1 MGLSRICGLERTKS
15 YIKFKYAVDG
25 LPMGWCWISA
35 STNPDTCDQKPSGG
49 HIGDLKG
56 DEHLQFYVGI
66 FCWPTLKLLHS
77 CQNLWIPCWNGYA
90 IWPSL
95 LICDWGTCFWFQCRH
110 MSVMVSEN
118 STIFQQF
125 VKTSENSK
133 GPHYLGMH
141 RWPVAC
147 SKRLIVLK
155 VCLCDIVIMI
165 CMWTFRG

>member
-1 MGLSRICGLERTKS
+1 MGLSRICGLEHAKN

-35 STNPDTCDQKPSGG
+35 FTNADTCDQKEAFWGTHRIPHEKIISNPF
-49 HIGDLKG
+49 HDLKG

-66 FCWPTLKLLHS
+66 FSRPTLKMLLS
-77 CQNLWIPCWNGYA
+77 CQNLWIPCWNWYA

-95 LICDWGTCFWFQCRH
+95 LICDWGTCPWFQCRH

-133 GPHYLGMH
+133 GPHYWECTDD
-141 RWPVAC
+141 RWPAA
-147 SKRLIVLK
+147 S
-155 VCLCDIVIMI
+155 DE
-165 CMWTFRG
+165 